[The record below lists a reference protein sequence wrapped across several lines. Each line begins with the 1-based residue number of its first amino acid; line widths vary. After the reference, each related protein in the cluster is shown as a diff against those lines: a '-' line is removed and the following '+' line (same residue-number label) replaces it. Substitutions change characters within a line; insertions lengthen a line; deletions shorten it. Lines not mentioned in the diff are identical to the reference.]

1 MKHLVVP
8 ILCLLNACATS
19 EPLTSKIL
27 QGEPS
32 EVDVIVFS
40 STDCPIANAMAPEI
54 ERLHQYVKSQDGD
67 LYLVHVWEGRTYTDA
82 KQHANDYGL
91 TMEIIVDSD
100 HELVKKFNATVTP
113 EAIVITYDTNGNP
126 QVIYQGLINNFFD
139 SPGNRRDEATE
150 HYVRDAIAAGKNNE
164 TVTRSYRSPTGC
176 VIEQMK

>member
-8 ILCLLNACATS
+8 ILCLLSACATS
-19 EPLTSKIL
+19 GPLTSKIL

-54 ERLHQYVKSQDGD
+54 ERLHQKVKSKGGD
-67 LYLVHVWEGRTYTDA
+67 LFLVHVWEGRTYTDA
-82 KQHANDYGL
+82 QKHADDYGL
-91 TMEIIVDSD
+91 TMEIIVDTE

-113 EAIVITYDTNGNP
+113 EAIVITYDANGNP

-150 HYVRDAIAAGKNNE
+150 HYVREAIEAAISNQSISP
-164 TVTRSYRSPTGC
+164 TYRAPTGC
-176 VIEQMK
+176 VIEQMQ